1 MRQFKNKL
9 LVSLLSLLFIGNI
22 TAQNISI
29 NKSGAIADDS
39 AILDLQSDEQG
50 FLVPRMNSTKRGQ
63 ISSPANGLLVFDVT
77 TNSFWYYESS
87 AWAELNSGE
96 ATLVSDDDGDT
107 KIQVEESANE
117 NTIRFDTD
125 GNESMVLTSDGEL
138 GIGTTPAGI
147 FHVRTDPIAA
157 QQATAASVTSSN
169 TGMYG
174 SSSVY
179 QSFTATVG
187 GLFNSFTVNPNGL
200 HSCSGTITVYSGNG
214 TGGAALGSTSF
225 SYNNTN
231 NSPIVFDLSTLNI
244 TLVAGSQYTVRFH
257 GLSSSMRHTGN
268 TDNLHTGGNY
278 YSNVYNSPSGWDMRF
293 IVKVGTP
300 PTAAQDIVISKDGKV
315 GIRNASPVYT
325 LDVNGTVAGTSPYT
339 NSSDRR
345 FKKAVQPLENALDK
359 VLRIKGVSFDW
370 RHTEFPEKNFTQG
383 REIGFI
389 AQDLQPILPEVVN
402 QDNNGYYSVEYANL
416 VPVLVEA
423 VKELNEKLEQANAK
437 LAQQSMQLSSLAK
450 KQGTT
455 KSTTT
460 SAKASLISTQKKK

>member
-1 MRQFKNKL
+1 MRQIKNKL

-39 AILDLQSDEQG
+39 AILDLQSTEQG
-50 FLVPRMNSTKRGQ
+50 FLAPRMT
-63 ISSPANGLLVFDVT
+63 SSQRTDIANPANGLLVFDT
-77 TNSFWYYESS
+77 STNSFWYYESS

-147 FHVRTDPIAA
+147 FHIRTDPVAA
-157 QQATAASVTSSN
+157 QQSTAASVNSSN

-174 SSSVY
+174 TSSIY
-179 QSFTATVG
+179 QSFTANAG
-187 GLFNSFTVNPNGL
+187 GLLNSFQINPNGL
-200 HSCSGTITVYSGNG
+200 HACSGTITVYAGNG
-214 TGGAALGSTSF
+214 TGGTNLGSKSF

-231 NSPIVFDLSTLNI
+231 NAAITFDLSSLNI
-244 TLVAGSQYTVRFH
+244 NLAAGSQYTVRFH
-257 GLSSSMRHTGN
+257 GLSSNMSHLGHTG
-268 TDNLHTGGNY
+268 NLHTGGNY

-293 IVKVGTP
+293 SIKVGTP
-300 PTAAQDIVISKDGKV
+300 PTAAQDIVVSKDGKV
-315 GIRNASPVYT
+315 GIRNANPVYT

-345 FKKAVQPLENALDK
+345 FKKAIQPLENALTK
-359 VLRIKGVSFDW
+359 VLQIKGVSFDW
-370 RHTEFPEKNFTQG
+370 RHTEFPEKNFTRG

-402 QDNNGYYSVEYANL
+402 QDHNGYYSVEYANL

-437 LAQQSMQLSSLAK
+437 IAQQSVQLSSLAK
-450 KQGTT
+450 KQETT
-455 KSTTT
+455 KNTAT